1 MSDGM
6 NIWIEDIEY
15 HSVNLT
21 KRYELDEDDVI
32 ETFGSVEKFQ
42 ELFDEG
48 DDEAQSYVY
57 NGDYESDED
66 WWTANKGGFDI
77 DTSTSWENE

>member
-1 MSDGM
+1 MSEL
-6 NIWIEDIEY
+6 WIEDVEY

-42 ELFDEG
+42 QLFDEG

-57 NGDYESDED
+57 DGDYESDED

>member
-1 MSDGM
+1 MSEL
-6 NIWIEDIEY
+6 WIEDVEY

>member
-1 MSDGM
+1 MSEL
-6 NIWIEDIEY
+6 WVEDVEY
-15 HSVNLT
+15 HRVNLT

-57 NGDYESDED
+57 DGDYESDED

-77 DTSTSWENE
+77 DTNTSWE

>member
-1 MSDGM
+1 MSEL
-6 NIWIEDIEY
+6 WIEDVEY
-15 HSVNLT
+15 HQVNLT

-32 ETFGSVEKFQ
+32 ETFGSVERFQ

-57 NGDYESDED
+57 NGDYETDED
-66 WWTANKGGFDI
+66 WWTVNKGGFDI
-77 DTSTSWENE
+77 DTTTSWENE

>member
-1 MSDGM
+1 MSEL
-6 NIWIEDIEY
+6 WVEDIEY
-15 HSVNLT
+15 HRVNLT
-21 KRYELDEDDVI
+21 KRYELDEEDVI
-32 ETFGSVEKFQ
+32 ATFGSVEKFQ

-57 NGDYESDED
+57 EGDYDTDED

-77 DTSTSWENE
+77 DTNTSWE

>member
-1 MSDGM
+1 MTEL
-6 NIWIEDIEY
+6 WVEDIEH

-21 KRYELDEDDVI
+21 KRFELDVDEVI

-48 DDEAQSYVY
+48 DEEAESFVY
-57 NGDYESDED
+57 EGDYETDED
-66 WWTANKGGFDI
+66 WWTSNKGGYDI
-77 DTSTSWENE
+77 TTNTSWK

>member
-1 MSDGM
+1 MSEL
-6 NIWIEDIEY
+6 WVEDVEY

-57 NGDYESDED
+57 DGDYETDED
-66 WWTANKGGFDI
+66 WWTANKGGFEI

>member
-1 MSDGM
+1 MSEL
-6 NIWIEDIEY
+6 WIEDVEY

-66 WWTANKGGFDI
+66 WWTVYKGGFDI

>member
-1 MSDGM
+1 MADL
-6 NIWIEDIEY
+6 WVKDTEY
-15 HSVNLT
+15 HQVHLYKT
-21 KRYELDEDDVI
+21 FQLDEDDVI

-57 NGDYESDED
+57 EGDYETDEW
-66 WWTANKGGFDI
+66 WWTSDKGGYEI
-77 DTSTSWENE
+77 DTETSWENDDE

>member
-1 MSDGM
+1 MSEL
-6 NIWIEDIEY
+6 WVEDVEY

>member
-1 MSDGM
+1 MSEL
-6 NIWIEDIEY
+6 WVEDVEY

-32 ETFGSVEKFQ
+32 ETFGSVEKFR

-57 NGDYESDED
+57 DGDYETDED
-66 WWTANKGGFDI
+66 WWTANKGGFEI